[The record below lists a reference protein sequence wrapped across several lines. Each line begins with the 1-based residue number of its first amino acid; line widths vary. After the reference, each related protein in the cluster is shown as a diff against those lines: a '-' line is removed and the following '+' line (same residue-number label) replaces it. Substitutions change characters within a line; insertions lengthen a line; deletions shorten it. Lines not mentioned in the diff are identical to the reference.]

1 MAGNQQGNHPPIMHG
16 EGKAKF
22 CLNCGDKLEEREIDG
37 AMRLAC
43 DSCGYVHYT
52 DPKVAVGVLIGDD
65 QGRVLLMQRAH
76 HPRKDLWSYPAGF
89 VDAGEKVEDAAIRET
104 QEEVGVTVELDG
116 LLGIH
121 SETGNRVILVVYRGH
136 IVEGAPRPGEESL
149 AVDYFAADGLPDMA
163 FERDVRIIAD
173 WHQRFGAGAVV
184 TA

>member
-1 MAGNQQGNHPPIMHG
+1 MADNQQGGHPPIMHG
-16 EGKAKF
+16 HGKAKF
-22 CLNCGDKLEEREIDG
+22 CLNCGDELAEREIDG

-65 QGRVLLMQRAH
+65 EGRVLLMQRAH

-104 QEEVGVTVELDG
+104 QEEVGVTVELDD

-121 SETGNRVILVVYRGH
+121 SETGNRVILVVYQGH
-136 IVEGAPRPGEESL
+136 IVEGEPKPGDESL
-149 AVDYFAADGLPDMA
+149 AVEYFGPDELPDMA
-163 FERDVRIIAD
+163 FERDIKIIRD
-173 WHQRFGAGAVV
+173 WHQRFTVAAPH
-184 TA
+184 